1 MEEHSEEL
9 KKQAW
14 CVGKGKGWEAK
25 ILSWR

>member
-25 ILSWR
+25 ILS